1 MMRLIVVFLLGLLV
15 FFNYELWV
23 DTNGHKRIA
32 ELELKVKQQV
42 ERNKAASTRNNAMA
56 AEVKDL
62 REGGQAV
69 EELARF
75 DQGMLKEG
83 EIFVQIITP

>member
-1 MMRLIVVFLLGLLV
+1 MRFIFVFLLGLLV
-15 FFNYELWV
+15 FFNYELWI
-23 DTNGHKRIA
+23 DESGNKKIA
-32 ELELKVKQQV
+32 ELEHKIKRQE
-42 ERNKAASTRNNAMA
+42 ERNNAAITRNNAMA

-62 REGGQAV
+62 HEGGQAV

-83 EIFVQIITP
+83 EIFVHILSP

>member
-1 MMRLIVVFLLGLLV
+1 MRFIFVFLLGLLV
-15 FFNYELWV
+15 FFNYELWI
-23 DTNGHKRIA
+23 DESGNRKIA
-32 ELELKVKQQV
+32 ELEQKIKQQE
-42 ERNKAASTRNNAMA
+42 ERNKAAITRNNAMA

-83 EIFVQIITP
+83 EIFVQILNP

>member
-1 MMRLIVVFLLGLLV
+1 MRFIFAFLLGLFV

-23 DTNGHKRIA
+23 DENGNKKIA
-32 ELELKVKQQV
+32 ELEQKIKQQE
-42 ERNKAASTRNNAMA
+42 ERNNAAITRNNAMA

-83 EIFVQIITP
+83 EIFVQILNP

>member
-1 MMRLIVVFLLGLLV
+1 MRFIYIFLLGLLV

-23 DTNGHKRIA
+23 DENGDKKIV
-32 ELELKVKQQV
+32 ELKEKVKQQQ
-42 ERNKAASTRNNAMA
+42 ELNDAALARNNAMA

-75 DQGMLKEG
+75 DQGMLKKDEV
-83 EIFVQIITP
+83 FVHVLSP

>member
-1 MMRLIVVFLLGLLV
+1 MRFIFLFLCGLLV
-15 FFNYELWV
+15 FFNYELWI
-23 DTNGHKRIA
+23 DENGNKKIA
-32 ELELKVKQQV
+32 ELEQKIKQQE
-42 ERNKAASTRNNAMA
+42 ERNHAAMTRNNAMA

-62 REGGQAV
+62 YEGGQAV